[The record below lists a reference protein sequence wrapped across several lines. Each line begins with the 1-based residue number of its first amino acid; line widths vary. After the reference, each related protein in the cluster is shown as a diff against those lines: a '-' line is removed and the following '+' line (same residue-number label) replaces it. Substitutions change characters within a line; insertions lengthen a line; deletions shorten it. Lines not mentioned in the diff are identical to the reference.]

1 MTQQPNKPPESGG
14 PAVVLVEPQLGEN
27 IGTAARAMANFGL
40 SDLRIVNP
48 REGWPSAKAVAAA
61 SGALVVDSARV
72 FATVEE
78 AVADLGF
85 LYASTARPREVAKEV
100 VGPHAAAVTMR
111 VRIAGGSRVGVLFGR
126 ERSGL
131 TNEEV
136 ALADAI
142 LTLPIDPAFSSLN
155 IAQAV
160 IIVAYEWRLSG
171 FADETAGVPF
181 TGEVA
186 PPAAKEAL
194 VRMFEHLEG
203 ALDRAGFFR
212 PPEKR
217 GHMVLS
223 LRAMLQRAGL
233 SEQEVRTLRG
243 MIAALDGRPTRPH
256 VLRDGT
262 VTTVRS
268 VGDDEDH
275 A

>member
-1 MTQQPNKPPESGG
+1 MPEHPANPLESVG
-14 PAVVLVEPQLGEN
+14 PAVVLVAPQLGEN

-40 SDLRIVNP
+40 KDLRIVNP
-48 REGWPSAKAVAAA
+48 REGWPNEKATAAA
-61 SGALVVDSARV
+61 SRAPVIETARV

-85 LYASTARPREVAKEV
+85 LLATTARSREVAKEV
-100 VGPHAAAVTMR
+100 LGPRAAAAAMR
-111 VRIAGGSRVGVLFGR
+111 AHISAGTRVGILFGR

-142 LTLPIDPAFSSLN
+142 LTLPVDPTFSSLN

-160 IIVAYEWRLSG
+160 IVVAYEWRLSG
-171 FADETAGVPF
+171 FADEGTSVPF
-181 TGEVA
+181 ASEVA
-186 PPAAKEAL
+186 APAAKENL

-217 GHMVLS
+217 GHMVLA

-243 MIAALDGRPTRPH
+243 MIAALDRRPTRPH
-256 VLRDGT
+256 VFPDGT
-262 VTTVRS
+262 VSTERTA
-268 VGDDEDH
+268 DDEG
-275 A
+275 AR